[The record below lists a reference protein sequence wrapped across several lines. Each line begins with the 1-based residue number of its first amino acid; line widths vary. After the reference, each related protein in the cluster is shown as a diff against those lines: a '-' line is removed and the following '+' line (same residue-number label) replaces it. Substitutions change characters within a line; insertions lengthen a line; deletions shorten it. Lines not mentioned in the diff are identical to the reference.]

1 MYFIVKFRFDW
12 SIIAAIEQTKKVAFF
27 LLLDRLAS
35 LDGSALRSLDI
46 TFLLRFSLIVDRS
59 VKWSSLSTIGV

>member
-1 MYFIVKFRFDW
+1 VYFIVKFRFDW

>member
-1 MYFIVKFRFDW
+1 VYFIVKFRFDW
-12 SIIAAIEQTKKVAFF
+12 SIIAAIEQTEKVAFF